1 MATTN
6 SSSVLRFSGM
16 NSGLDTESIV
26 NAMTAATKLKIT
38 KQNRKA
44 ITLKWKQEAYQG
56 ITTKLTDFQNKYL
69 DMLNSKVNLKSK
81 STFTKYGATVSTLN
95 ADGILKE
102 GTPAGVS
109 VRSGTNAV
117 PGTYNVKVLQTATQ
131 AKYQGSAM
139 DASSLDLSQY
149 NDASQNYSFNIT
161 VGTKST
167 VINFNGGSADSVRS
181 QINSQLKD
189 AYGASNTS
197 GQGLVY
203 VNESGKLISSDR
215 QAMSLTGV
223 ANMYGN
229 FTFDLSGNINAGT
242 NKFNITVGDETVSI
256 SFDSYTAD
264 YFNQTDST
272 TLGAQKREEYQN
284 LYFGEQA
291 EKLYNAAKADGSVDF
306 DALRTQAYDKA
317 KQADYDKKFESE
329 KTKAIAEYDEELK
342 TNYDNGIADGSIAE
356 GTSFEDWKKT
366 QAEFDENAFK
376 TAFDEQ
382 YAKDFDETAF
392 KAQFDKDYDE
402 LSAYKDT
409 LNADDFKLSNED
421 LAAYANKYEL
431 NKAIGKVKL
440 SDGTG
445 LNIDENGTVTAANGE
460 KLAVAAD
467 PATRNTFGA
476 STARKTTAQVT
487 TATTATTLKDLGVE
501 DSATF
506 TINGTKFTF
515 TSDYTVAK
523 MMSEINASKNA
534 GATMT
539 FSTLTNSFAL
549 SSSGYGTAASIEFS
563 ADNGSAGA
571 ELLSTLGLTSG
582 TLTQGRNLQL
592 EVNGETIETSS
603 NSFTADG
610 TTMTFTSAA
619 QGAEFS
625 YEVKKDNSSAID
637 AIKSFVEDYNKII
650 EEVYGQLDQKPNSD
664 YYALTDDDIEDMD
677 LSEKQQEKWEEK
689 AKEGLLYNDSTVS
702 TVMQKMRSVLYST
715 VKTADGQTFS
725 LFSMGITTS
734 DDWGDHGKLELDE
747 TKLEAAFEQYADQIA
762 DLFAGTTVDENG
774 NTVKTG
780 IMHKLDGVL
789 TGAVKTTGARKDKG
803 TLVQLAGTKTGTSAT
818 DNSIYDQLKSI
829 STLISSLETRY
840 EKQQDR
846 YWKQFSNLE
855 TMMGSLNSQTSY
867 IQQLMQF

>member
-38 KQNRKA
+38 KQNRKS

-56 ITTKLTDFQNKYL
+56 ITTQLTDFQNKYL

-117 PGTYNVKVLQTATQ
+117 PGTYKVKVLQTATQ

-149 NDASQNYSFNIT
+149 SDASQNYSFNIT
-161 VGTKST
+161 VGKKST

-189 AYGASNTS
+189 AYGSSNTS

-203 VNESGKLISSDR
+203 VNDSGKIISSDR

-229 FTFDLSGNINAGT
+229 FTFDLTTSISAGT
-242 NKFNITVGDETVSI
+242 NKFNITVGDETVSV

-272 TLGAQKREEYQN
+272 TLGAQKREEFQS
-284 LYFGEQA
+284 LYFDEQA

-306 DALRTQAYDKA
+306 DALKAQAYDKA

-329 KTKAIAEYDEELK
+329 KTKAMAEYDEELK

-392 KAQFDKDYDE
+392 RAQFDKDYDE

-421 LAAYANKYEL
+421 LAAYANKHEL

-445 LNIDENGTVTAANGE
+445 LNIDENGTVTAANGK
-460 KLAVAAD
+460 KLSVAAD
-467 PATRNTFGA
+467 PATKNTFGA
-476 STARKTTAQVT
+476 STARTTTAQV
-487 TATTATTLKDLGVE
+487 TTATTLKDLGVE

-534 GATMT
+534 RATMT

-549 SSSGYGTAASIEFS
+549 SSSGYGTSASIEFS
-563 ADNGSAGA
+563 AEKGSAGA

-780 IMHKLDGVL
+780 IMHKLDDVL

-829 STLISSLETRY
+829 STLISSLEARY

>member
-117 PGTYNVKVLQTATQ
+117 PGTYKVKVLQTATQ

-149 NDASQNYSFNIT
+149 SDASQNYSFNIT

-189 AYGASNTS
+189 AYGSSNTS

-203 VNESGKLISSDR
+203 VNDSGKIISSDR

-229 FTFDLSGNINAGT
+229 FTFDLNTSISAGT
-242 NKFNITVGDETVSI
+242 NKFNITVGDETVSV
-256 SFDSYTAD
+256 SFESYTAD
-264 YFNQTDST
+264 YFNQTDSA
-272 TLGAQKREEYQN
+272 TLGAQKREEFQG
-284 LYFGEQA
+284 LYFDEQA

-306 DALRTQAYDKA
+306 DALKAQAYDKA

-329 KTKAIAEYDEELK
+329 KTKAMAEYDEELK

-392 KAQFDKDYDE
+392 RAQFDKDYDE

-421 LAAYANKYEL
+421 LAAYANKHEL

-445 LNIDENGTVTAANGE
+445 LNIDENGTVTAANGK
-460 KLAVAAD
+460 KLSVAAD
-467 PATRNTFGA
+467 PATQNTFGA
-476 STARKTTAQVT
+476 STARTTTAQV
-487 TATTATTLKDLGVE
+487 TTATTLKDLGVE

-534 GATMT
+534 RATMT

-549 SSSGYGTAASIEFS
+549 SSSGYGTSASIEFS
-563 ADNGSAGA
+563 AENGSAGA

-702 TVMQKMRSVLYST
+702 TVMQKMRFVLYST

-747 TKLEAAFEQYADQIA
+747 TKLEAAFEQYGDQIA

-780 IMHKLDGVL
+780 IMHKLDDVL

>member
-117 PGTYNVKVLQTATQ
+117 PGTYKVKVLQTATQ

-149 NDASQNYSFNIT
+149 SDASQNYSFNIT
-161 VGTKST
+161 VGKKST

-181 QINSQLKD
+181 QINNQLKD
-189 AYGASNTS
+189 AYGSSNTS

-203 VNESGKLISSDR
+203 VNDSGKIISSDR
-215 QAMSLTGV
+215 QAMTLTGV

-229 FTFDLSGNINAGT
+229 FTFDLNTSLSAGT
-242 NKFNITVGDETVSI
+242 NKFNITVGDETVSV

-272 TLGAQKREEYQN
+272 TLGAQKREEFQG
-284 LYFGEQA
+284 LYFDEQA
-291 EKLYNAAKADGSVDF
+291 EKLYNAAKANGSVDF
-306 DALRTQAYDKA
+306 DALKAQAYDKA

-329 KTKAIAEYDEELK
+329 KTKAMAEYDEELK

-392 KAQFDKDYDE
+392 RAQFDKDYDE

-421 LAAYANKYEL
+421 LAAYANKHEL

-445 LNIDENGTVTAANGE
+445 LNIDENGTVTAANGK
-460 KLAVAAD
+460 KLSVAAD
-467 PATRNTFGA
+467 PATKNTFGA
-476 STARKTTAQVT
+476 STARTTTAQV
-487 TATTATTLKDLGVE
+487 TTATTLKDLGVE

-534 GATMT
+534 RATMT

-549 SSSGYGTAASIEFS
+549 SSSGYGTSASIEFS
-563 ADNGSAGA
+563 AENGSAGA

-780 IMHKLDGVL
+780 IMHKLDDVL

>member
-117 PGTYNVKVLQTATQ
+117 PGTYKVKVIQTATQ

-149 NDASQNYSFNIT
+149 SDASQNYSFNIT

-181 QINSQLKD
+181 QINSQFKD
-189 AYGASNTS
+189 AYGSSNTS

-203 VNESGKLISSDR
+203 VNDSGKIISSDR
-215 QAMSLTGV
+215 QAMTLTGV

-229 FTFDLSGNINAGT
+229 FTFDLNTSISAGT
-242 NKFNITVGDETVSI
+242 NKFNITVGDETVSV

-272 TLGAQKREEYQN
+272 TLGAQKREEFQG
-284 LYFGEQA
+284 LYFDEQA
-291 EKLYNAAKADGSVDF
+291 EKLYNAAKANGSVDF
-306 DALRTQAYDKA
+306 DALKAQAYDKA

-329 KTKAIAEYDEELK
+329 KTKAMAEYDEELK

-392 KAQFDKDYDE
+392 RAQFDKDYDE

-421 LAAYANKYEL
+421 LAAYANKHEL

-445 LNIDENGTVTAANGE
+445 LNIDENGTVTAANGK
-460 KLAVAAD
+460 KLSVAAD
-467 PATRNTFGA
+467 PATKNTFGA
-476 STARKTTAQVT
+476 STARTTTAQV
-487 TATTATTLKDLGVE
+487 TTATTLKDLGVE

-534 GATMT
+534 RATMT

-549 SSSGYGTAASIEFS
+549 SSSGYGTSASIEFS
-563 ADNGSAGA
+563 AENGSAGA

-780 IMHKLDGVL
+780 IMHKLDNVL

>member
-1 MATTN
+1 MSTTT
-6 SSSVLRFSGM
+6 SSNTLRFSGM

-44 ITLKWKQEAYQG
+44 ITLKWKQEAYQS

-81 STFTKYGATVSTLN
+81 SAFTKYSATISTIN
-95 ADGILKE
+95 SDGVLKE
-102 GTPAGVS
+102 GSPAGVS
-109 VRSGTNAV
+109 VRSNTNAV
-117 PGTYNVKVLQTATQ
+117 PGTYKVKVLQTATQ

-149 NDASQNYSFNIT
+149 SDASQSYSFNIT
-161 VGTKST
+161 VGSKST
-167 VINFNGGSADSVRS
+167 VINFNGGSADDVRS
-181 QINSQLKD
+181 QINEQLKD
-189 AYGASNTS
+189 TFGTSNS
-197 GQGLVY
+197 GSQGLVY
-203 VNESGKLISSDR
+203 VNDSGKVISSDR
-215 QAMSLTGV
+215 QAMTMTGV

-229 FTFDLSGNINAGT
+229 FTFDLSNVSEAGT
-242 NKFNITVGDETVSI
+242 NRFNFTVGDETVSI

-264 YFNQTDST
+264 YFDQDDDT
-272 TLGAQKREEYQN
+272 TLGAQKREEYQKM
-284 LYFGEQA
+284 YFSEQA
-291 EKLYNAAKADGSVDF
+291 QNLYNAAKADGSVDF
-306 DALRTQAYDKA
+306 DAIKANAYEKA
-317 KQADYDKKFESE
+317 KQDDYSDKYASESA
-329 KTKAIAEYDEELK
+329 KAEAEYNEELK
-342 TNYDNGIADGSIAE
+342 TNYDKGIEDGTIAE
-356 GTSFEDWKKT
+356 GTSFDDWKET
-366 QAEFDENAFK
+366 QAAFDEDAFK

-382 YAKDFDETAF
+382 YAKDFDEDAF
-392 KAQFDKDYDE
+392 KEEFDKSYDE
-402 LSAYKDT
+402 LSAYTDT
-409 LNADDFKLSNED
+409 LNADDYKLSNED
-421 LAAYANKYEL
+421 LAAYANKTEL
-431 NKAIGKVKL
+431 NNAINNVKL
-440 SDGTG
+440 ADGTG
-445 LNIDENGTVTAANGE
+445 LNIDENGTITAQNGE

-467 PATRNTFGA
+467 PTSKNTFGA
-476 STARKTTAQVT
+476 STAKTTTAQVT
-487 TATTATTLKDLGVE
+487 TSTTLKDLGVE

-563 ADNGSAGA
+563 AEDGSAGA
-571 ELLSTLGLTSG
+571 ELLNTLGLTSG

-592 EVNGETIETSS
+592 EVNGEAVETSS

-625 YEVKKDNSSAID
+625 YEVKKDNSSAIE
-637 AIKSFVEDYNKII
+637 AVKSFVEDYNKII
-650 EEVYGQLDQKPNSD
+650 EEVYGELDQKPDSD

-689 AKEGLLYNDSTVS
+689 AKQGLLYNDSTVS

-734 DDWGDHGKLELDE
+734 DDWGDHGKLEIDE
-747 TKLEAAFEQYADQIA
+747 TKLEAAFEQYSDQIA

-780 IMHKLDGVL
+780 IMHKLDDVL

-840 EKQQDR
+840 EQQQDR